1 MQIQKILIFLLLLV
15 AMNSVVAKEMSSQE
29 FEKRIA
35 RKEAKKMKKQGWKI
49 FQNDLPLNRQL
60 LYVYEIE
67 SQYKEMQIDTSS
79 VLTPAYI
86 LSIGIS
92 DTCATLEEAEI
103 TAIERAKLSLYEE
116 YCAQY
121 PSSVDSLSVKHFLLL
136 EELEYV
142 LGEYGGEPRQYYINV
157 EVCKEELIRKTIFTY
172 LPEKSSAAEL
182 NVFSDM
188 IYWDAVRR
196 TCFNEPIVTNA
207 QPLLRLYREVPDGYQ
222 VQVRCCSENIKYD
235 E

>member
-1 MQIQKILIFLLLLV
+1 MKKLLLLILSAFLACGNIV
-15 AMNSVVAKEMSSQE
+15 AEDIQVSKWEAKM
-29 FEKRIA
+29 A

-67 SQYKEMQIDTSS
+67 SQYKEMQIDTSP

-86 LSIGIS
+86 LSVGTS

-103 TAIERAKLSLYEE
+103 TAIERAKLYLYEE
-116 YCAQY
+116 YCVQY

-157 EVCKEELIRKTIFTY
+157 EVCKEELIRKTIITY
-172 LPEKSSAAEL
+172 LPEKSRAAEL

-207 QPLLRLYREVPDGYQ
+207 QLALRVYREVINGYQ
-222 VQVRCCSENIKYD
+222 VHVLYFSENKNYD